1 MLYRPGLQSQRIH
14 CRQNTDAPLP
24 GRAGIGA
31 FPEQS
36 EEQPR
41 RGADAT
47 APGRLYAV
55 SCGRAQEPDYTRCRS
70 PQGRHRRQRGSAGCF
85 LLRTSQ
91 SHFRGRVQLT
101 RVSSGGLLAEKES
114 EAGCTGRLRPAS
126 EECGTPEKRRS
137 ELSHRAAAGTAR
149 LLRHQSTVQSR
160 GIQKAGHSRKIY
172 AYRHPDEGK
181 HRLLF

>member
-14 CRQNTDAPLP
+14 RRQNTDAPLP
-24 GRAGIGA
+24 GRAGAGT

-70 PQGRHRRQRGSAGCF
+70 PQGRYRRQRGSAGCF

-126 EECGTPEKRRS
+126 EECGTLEKRRS
-137 ELSHRAAAGTAR
+137 ELSHRATAGTAR
-149 LLRHQSTVQSR
+149 LLRH
-160 GIQKAGHSRKIY
+160 
-172 AYRHPDEGK
+172 
-181 HRLLF
+181 